1 MTGPDTRVVETH
13 ISRLFLVG
21 DRVAKV
27 KLPVVTAFADF
38 STREARRAACARE
51 VELNRRLAPDVYLGV
66 LDMELEGRPVEHAVL
81 MVRLPEERRLS
92 ARLDGSR
99 IRQDLTAIA
108 EAVAGLH
115 AAARRGPDIDR
126 VSTPAALGEL
136 WRAGIAQLRPFAG
149 TILDPG
155 GIERCEQ
162 LARRYL
168 DGRGP
173 LLAARIRDGA
183 ICDGHG
189 DLQAEDIFCMDDGPR
204 ILDCLEFDDELRYG
218 DVLADVA
225 FLAMDLGRLGHPELG
240 EQFLA
245 TYRHLTGGR
254 WPDSLA
260 QHYMAYRAHVRAK
273 VACLRSDRGDPEAA
287 HAARALQAAAVAHLE
302 AARVRLVLVGGL
314 PGTGKT
320 TLSRSLAERL
330 GALRVSSD
338 ELRDDVVPRGSAGGA
353 RYGAAALDAVYGEV
367 LRRAG
372 DALGMGE
379 HVVLDAS
386 WLHEHRRSAARDLA
400 QRTGALLVE
409 LRCDCPADVA
419 EARIARRAQQGTD
432 ASEATVEVRRAL
444 ASAADPWQES
454 HRIDTAAPVSIAIAA
469 AQRCIEE
476 LARS

>member
-13 ISRLFLVG
+13 ISRLFLVE
-21 DRVAKV
+21 DRVVKV
-27 KLPVVTAFADF
+27 KLPVVTDFADF
-38 STREARRAACARE
+38 STLGARRAACARE

-66 LDMELEGRPVEHAVL
+66 LDMELDGRPVEHAVL
-81 MVRLPEERRLS
+81 MVRLPEDRRLS
-92 ARLDGSR
+92 ARLEGSR
-99 IRQDLTAIA
+99 IQQELTAVA

-115 AAARRGPDIDR
+115 AVARRGPDIDR
-126 VSTPAALGEL
+126 VATPAALTEL
-136 WRAGIAQLRPFAG
+136 WHAGIAQLRPFAG
-149 TILDPG
+149 TILDAG

-162 LARRYL
+162 LARQYL
-168 DGRGP
+168 DGRSP
-173 LLAARIRDGA
+173 LLTARIRDGS

-245 TYRHLTGGR
+245 AYRHLTDGR

-273 VACLRSDRGDPEAA
+273 VACLRSARGDPAA
-287 HAARALQAAAVAHLE
+287 ADAARALQSAAIAHLE
-302 AARVRLVLVGGL
+302 VARVRLVLVGGL

-320 TLSRSLAERL
+320 ALSRSLAERL

-338 ELRDDVVPRGSAGGA
+338 EVRDEVVPRDSEGRD
-353 RYGAAALDAVYGEV
+353 RYGAGAIDAVYDEV
-367 LRRAG
+367 LHHAG
-372 DALGMGE
+372 NALGMGE

-386 WLHEHRRSAARDLA
+386 WLHERHRCAARDLA

-409 LRCDCPADVA
+409 LRCDCPAEVA

-432 ASEATVEVRRAL
+432 ASEATVEVRRTL
-444 ASAADPWQES
+444 AADLDPWQES
-454 HRIDTAAPVSIAIAA
+454 HRIDTAVPLPTATTA
-469 AQRCIEE
+469 AQRRIEE
-476 LARS
+476 LAGS